1 MLKNYLKVA
10 LRNMSRH
17 KVYSFINIFGLA
29 IGLTACILILLY
41 LQWELSYDRWNEKAD
56 RIYRVALHGILGEN
70 EFNGSVTCAPLAKTL
85 MTEFPEVESA
95 ARIRNYGFPVLR
107 YNDKVFSEEL
117 FYHVDSTFFDVFT
130 IEFLMG
136 DPGTCLSEPN
146 TVVLTESMM
155 KKYFGD
161 ENPMGKSL
169 NADNRVDWKVTGV
182 VRDFPKNSHF
192 HLDFLSTFVN
202 YGDANSPVWVSN
214 NFHTYVLLKEGLNY
228 KDLEAK
234 FPDMVLKYVG
244 PQVQQFLGVSWDQL
258 VANGAA
264 YEYFLQPLTD
274 IHLKSHLDFE
284 IEPSGNA
291 MYITLF
297 SIIAGFI
304 LIIACINFMNL
315 ATARSANRAREVGIR
330 KTLGS
335 NRSQLIGQFLTES
348 VIITFIAVVIAMICV
363 RLLLPSF
370 NNLIQ
375 TSLTINY
382 FNNIY
387 IIPLLL
393 LTAIVVGCLAGV
405 YPAFYLASFRPV
417 KVLKGEKQKGGR
429 EATLRS
435 ILVVFQFLISIALFT
450 GSFIIYR
457 QLSYMQNRDLG
468 FDKENLIIVEKTD
481 DIAQSF
487 AAFKQELLEHPAII
501 SVSNSRTIPGR
512 NIGNSV
518 YSHGEAAREDTKLL
532 NIQVTDHDFAEAYK
546 IEMLE
551 GRYFITGRSADST
564 GVVLNESAVR
574 DMGIKNPVGK
584 YLTQTGENADEILK
598 HEIIG
603 VIKDFH
609 YQSLHRKI
617 ESMVIFFNRFNS
629 GRTTTMRI
637 DPKYTQEAIQHIE
650 STWHKYAG
658 NQAFEYVFLDDDFN
672 RLYLSEIRTRQIVT
686 IFSTLAIL
694 IACLGLFGLA
704 SFTTEQRTKEIG
716 IRKAMGASV
725 PGIFALLSRDILI
738 LVLLAALIALPA
750 SYYMMTN
757 WLQNFAYRVGYSI
770 LGFILATVI
779 AGIIAVLTISK
790 QTYKA
795 ASANPVDALKYE

>member
-1 MLKNYLKVA
+1 MIKNYLKVA
-10 LRNMSRH
+10 LRNISRH
-17 KVYSFINIFGLA
+17 KVYSFINILGLA

-41 LQWELSYDRWNEKAD
+41 LQYELSYDRWNDKAD
-56 RIYRVALHGILGEN
+56 RIYRIALHGILGEN
-70 EFNGSVTCAPLAKTL
+70 EFNGSVACAPLAKTL
-85 MTEFPEVESA
+85 IAEFPEVEST
-95 ARIRNYGFPVLR
+95 ARIRTYGYPVLR
-107 YNDKVFSEEL
+107 YNEKVFSEEL

-136 DPGTCLSEPN
+136 DPKTCLSEPN
-146 TVVLTESMM
+146 TVVLTELMM

-161 ENPMGKSL
+161 EDPIGKIINS
-169 NADNRVDWKVTGV
+169 DNRTDWKVTGV
-182 VRDFPKNSHF
+182 IKDFPKNSHF
-192 HLDFLSTFVN
+192 HPDFLASFLN
-202 YGDANSPVWVSN
+202 NEGDQNIWVSN
-214 NFHTYVLLKEGLNY
+214 NYSTYVLLKEGHNY

-234 FPDMVLKYVG
+234 FPDLVRKYVG
-244 PQVQQFLGVSWDQL
+244 PQIQQFLGVSWDQL

-284 IEPSGNA
+284 LEPNGNA
-291 MYITLF
+291 LYITLF
-297 SIIAGFI
+297 SIIAMFI

-348 VIITFIAVVIAMICV
+348 IIITFIAVVIAMIFV
-363 RLLLPSF
+363 KLLLPQF

-375 TSLTINY
+375 TSLIINY
-382 FNNIY
+382 FSNIY

-393 LTAIVVGCLAGV
+393 LTAVVVGGLAGV

-457 QLSYMQNRDLG
+457 QLSFMQNRDLG
-468 FDKENLIIVEKTD
+468 FNKDNLIIVEKTD

-487 AAFKQELLEHPAII
+487 AAFKKGLLENPTII
-501 SVSNSRTIPGR
+501 SVANSRTVPGR

-518 YSHGEAAREDTKLL
+518 YSHSDAANEDSKLL
-532 NIQVTDHDFAEAYK
+532 NVDATDIDFTETYGIPMVA
-546 IEMLE
+546 
-551 GRYFITGRSADST
+551 GRFFIAGRSTDST
-564 GVVLNESAVR
+564 GVILNESAVR
-574 DMGIKNPVGK
+574 ELGIENPVGK
-584 YLTQTGENADEILK
+584 YLTQTGQNSDEILK
-598 HEIIG
+598 YEIMG
-603 VIKDFH
+603 VMKDFH

-617 ESMVIFFNRFNS
+617 EPLVMFFNRFNA
-629 GRTTTMRI
+629 GRTTTVRI
-637 DPKYTQEAIQHIE
+637 DPKYKKEAIQHIE
-650 STWHKYAG
+650 STWYKYAG

-686 IFSTLAIL
+686 IFSTLAIF

-725 PGIFALLSRDILI
+725 PSIFTLLSKDILK

-750 SYYMMTN
+750 SYYMMSN
-757 WLQNFAYRVGYSI
+757 WLQNFAYRIGYSI
-770 LGFILATVI
+770 FGFILSTVI
-779 AGIIAVLTISK
+779 AGIIAILTISK